1 MVLVNDPLVAPVSF
15 SLDLT
20 IVTSLNLGLMSVFF
34 LGIPHLI
41 RVTNVFLLLEN
52 SLSLRMLFSMKSNFL
67 IQICFC
73 LPLSLIHILI
83 TPSLSFPLPVLFLN
97 LLLLF
102 PPLAFLLLVLL
113 LLILLQLIQIPSLV
127 LLSMLS
133 PTIDAGSTSVQ
144 DNSSDLSP
152 SEVSNS
158 AALEIVPTVNSH
170 PMQTRSKSGIHLPT

>member
-1 MVLVNDPLVAPVSF
+1 MFSTCFYTSF
-15 SLDLT
+15 LPRD
-20 IVTSLNLGLMSVFF
+20 F
-34 LGIPHLI
+34 LSFCIDCLYTCSYSHLH
-41 RVTNVFLLLEN
+41 L
-52 SLSLRMLFSMKSNFL
+52 
-67 IQICFC
+67 
-73 LPLSLIHILI
+73 HILI